1 MNKLYVAPSDE
12 RGGSSTRR
20 SLPDVTNF
28 LNFDDRSLIQ
38 KWGGKKVPM
47 SDVYEAYIEGRVDIP
62 QEKWEEFF
70 NTRHETL
77 TFRLTESH
85 IKWGVTRFLP
95 QVAIHSLG
103 QDKRVVSE
111 HYDRGNDFFG
121 WCLGEA
127 MVYTSAFY
135 NTGNEGLEEAQYAKI
150 DHVSKKLHL
159 QPGERL
165 LDIGCGWGTFVARS
179 AREFGV
185 KSYGVTLAQEQV
197 NFGMDRIRTYGVED
211 RAKVEVCDYREIQ
224 GRFDKIVSLEMVEHV
239 GIKNLHTY
247 YKKVHSLLEDDG
259 LFLVSWT
266 GIRGLY
272 NPQNPL
278 SALTMKPE
286 DLIWALFMNR
296 HIFEGADASLTLSS
310 MIRAAE
316 DEGFEIA
323 DVENVSQHYVI
334 TLRQW
339 RDHWV
344 SNRSE
349 IVKAYGERWYR
360 LWCFFLHWSA
370 LIGEQGSAFNYH
382 LLLHKNHDSYARKK
396 LFFGAPWR

>member
-1 MNKLYVAPSDE
+1 MTAN
-12 RGGSSTRR
+12 
-20 SLPDVTNF
+20 VTDF
-28 LNFDDRSLIQ
+28 LTFDDSSLKQ
-38 KWGGKKVPM
+38 KWSGKKVPM

-62 QEKWEEFF
+62 KEKWEEFF
-70 NTRHETL
+70 NTRHQTL

-85 IKWGVTRFLP
+85 VKWGITHFLP
-95 QVAIHSLG
+95 HVAIHSLG
-103 QDKRVVSE
+103 QDKRIVSE

-127 MVYTSAFY
+127 MVYTSAY
-135 NTGNEGLEEAQYAKI
+135 YKTGTEGLEEAQYAKI
-150 DHVSKKLHL
+150 DHVSRKLHL
-159 QPGERL
+159 EPGERL

-197 NFGMDRIRTYGVED
+197 NFGMDRIRAYGVED
-211 RAKVEVCDYREIQ
+211 RAKVEVCDYRKIQ

-239 GIKNLHTY
+239 GIKNLTGY
-247 YKKVHSLLEDDG
+247 YQKVNSLLEDEG

-278 SALTMKPE
+278 SAMTMRGE
-286 DLIWALFMNR
+286 DLIWGLFMNR
-296 HIFEGADASLTLSS
+296 YIFEGADASLTLSG

-316 DEGFEIA
+316 DGGFEVA

-339 RDHWV
+339 RDLWV
-344 SNRSE
+344 QNRE
-349 IVKAYGERWYR
+349 AVVKAYGERWYR
-360 LWCFFLHWSA
+360 LWYFFLHWSA

-382 LLLHKNHDSYARKK
+382 LLLHKNHDSYNRKK
-396 LFFGAPWR
+396 LFFGKPWR

>member
-1 MNKLYVAPSDE
+1 MDNLNVAAH
-12 RGGSSTRR
+12 GTQAGASSR
-20 SLPDVTNF
+20 PGAPNVTDF
-28 LNFDDRSLIQ
+28 LTFEDAGLKQ
-38 KWGGKKVPM
+38 KWSGKKVPM
-47 SDVYEAYIEGRVDIP
+47 SDVYEAYIDGRVDIP
-62 QEKWEEFF
+62 SEKWEEFF
-70 NTRHETL
+70 HTRHDTL
-77 TFRLTESH
+77 TFGLTPS
-85 IKWGVTRFLP
+85 ILKWGVTHFLP
-95 QVAIHSLG
+95 HVTIVA
-103 QDKRVVSE
+103 E

-127 MVYTSAFY
+127 MVYTSGVY
-135 NTGNEGLEEAQYAKI
+135 PTGNETLEQAQYAKI

-159 QPGERL
+159 QKGERL

-185 KSYGVTLAQEQV
+185 RSYGVTLAQEQV
-197 NFGMDRIRTYGVED
+197 NFGMDRIKNYGVED
-211 RAKVEVCDYREIQ
+211 RAKVEVCDYRKIQ
-224 GRFDKIVSLEMVEHV
+224 GKFDKIVSLEMVEHV
-239 GIKNLHTY
+239 GIKNLTGY
-247 YKKVHSLLEDDG
+247 YEKVNSLLEDDG

-278 SALTMKPE
+278 SALSMRGE
-286 DLIWALFMNR
+286 DLIWGLFMNR
-296 HIFEGADASLTLSS
+296 YIFEGADASLTLSG

-316 DEGFEIA
+316 DGGFEVA
-323 DVENVSQHYVI
+323 DVENVSQYYVI

-344 SNRSE
+344 SNRAE
-349 IVKAYGERWYR
+349 VVKAYGERWYR
-360 LWCFFLHWSA
+360 LWYFFLHWSA

-382 LLLHKNHDSYARKK
+382 LMLNKNHDSYNRKK

>member
-1 MNKLYVAPSDE
+1 MNNLYTPSNAENRSSQRRVAPHVSD
-12 RGGSSTRR
+12 
-20 SLPDVTNF
+20 F
-28 LNFDDRSLIQ
+28 LTFDDRSLKQ
-38 KWGGKKVPM
+38 KWTGKKVPM
-47 SDVYEAYIEGRVDIP
+47 SDVYEAYIEGRIDIP
-62 QEKWEEFF
+62 AEKWEEFF

-77 TFRLTESH
+77 TFWLTESH
-85 IKWGVTRFLP
+85 VKWGVTHFLP
-95 QVAIHSLG
+95 HVTIHSLR
-103 QDKRVVSE
+103 QDKRIVSE

-127 MVYTSAFY
+127 MVYTSGIY
-135 NTGNEGLEEAQYAKI
+135 KTGTESLEQAQYAKI

-159 QPGERL
+159 KAGERL

-197 NFGMDRIRTYGVED
+197 NFGMDRIRAYGVEGKA
-211 RAKVEVCDYREIQ
+211 RVEVCDYRQIQ
-224 GRFDKIVSLEMVEHV
+224 GKFDKIVSLEMVEHV
-239 GIKNLHTY
+239 GIKNLTGY
-247 YKKVHSLLEDDG
+247 YDKVSSLLEDDG

-278 SALTMKPE
+278 SALSMRGE

-316 DEGFEIA
+316 DGGFEVA
-323 DVENVSQHYVI
+323 DVENVSQDYVI

-344 SNRSE
+344 SN
-349 IVKAYGERWYR
+349 KAEVLRTYGERWYR
-360 LWCFFLHWSA
+360 LWYFFLHWSA

-382 LLLHKNHDSYARKK
+382 LLLHKNHDSYDRKK